1 MPLHQ
6 TVIDMRLKTAV
17 KMLITSTQSAE
28 EIGRTVGFPSKS
40 GFYRE
45 FTKKF
50 GIPPMQYRKKIK
62 QIHHDKKCPHVYDS
76 IETAV

>member
-50 GIPPMQYRKKIK
+50 GIPPMQYRKQNKT
-62 QIHHDKKCPHVYDS
+62 DPS
-76 IETAV
+76 